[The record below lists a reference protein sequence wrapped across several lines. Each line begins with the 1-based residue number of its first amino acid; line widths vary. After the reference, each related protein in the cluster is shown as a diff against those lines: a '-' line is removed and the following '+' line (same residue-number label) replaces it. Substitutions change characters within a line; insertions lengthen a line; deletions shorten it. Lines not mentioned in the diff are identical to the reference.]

1 PFAAPLVEP
10 DIEEDAKAR
19 VAEPDAPEPEPT
31 VELAQASE
39 EPAADARFEHVAEP
53 EQAEA
58 AWSVAAAAHPV
69 LDAMPVDALPET
81 GLADEL
87 DHLSV
92 AELLARLESGL
103 ARRRHQAQTDRTSMT
118 AAETGAQ
125 IFALGK
131 PSVDETGEG
140 EAVRPFR
147 LRLGDVPH
155 FEEQAV
161 AADEP
166 TEVPAVED
174 SAEAETAS
182 FRAQPLW
189 DEEVEYLPPSVSTSA
204 AEPMVDEA
212 ATHAPGSVEAA
223 PAARAATEDDMDAA
237 LRDALATLRQLSDRQ
252 RGS

>member
-1 PFAAPLVEP
+1 MA
-10 DIEEDAKAR
+10 
-19 VAEPDAPEPEPT
+19 
-31 VELAQASE
+31 
-39 EPAADARFEHVAEP
+39 
-53 EQAEA
+53 
-58 AWSVAAAAHPV
+58 
-69 LDAMPVDALPET
+69 
-81 GLADEL
+81 
-87 DHLSV
+87 
-92 AELLARLESGL
+92 
-103 ARRRHQAQTDRTSMT
+103 

-147 LRLGDVPH
+147 LRLGDVPR

-166 TEVPAVED
+166 TEVPVVED